1 MSQDLDLCFEI
12 EHHLLGQRFDKALS
26 GLAPAD
32 YSRERIKQLISSGH
46 VWFDGQAVKTPAQK
60 IVKTGI
66 LVMQVPEAEDATPV
80 AEDIPLDILY
90 EDDDLL
96 VINKPVGLVVH
107 PGAGNEDG
115 TMVNALLH
123 HCGDSLSGIG
133 GVKRPGIVHRLDKDT
148 SGLIMVAKNDFAHN
162 GLSAQL
168 SDRSLSR
175 VYHALCWGVPNLI
188 QGKVDAP
195 VGRDAQ
201 NRVRMSVTSHTKGRE
216 ALTYYKAIE
225 TFGTGEETLS
235 LMECRLQTGR
245 THQIRVHMQ
254 HIGFPLI
261 GDTLYGAQKTK
272 QISLL
277 NRGGFRDDT
286 IQDAVLNF
294 PRQAL
299 HAGEI
304 RFIHPRSEEEMRFI
318 APYPEDFRAL
328 INMLRAEDAAHD
340 VDYDA

>member
-1 MSQDLDLCFEI
+1 MTENLDLCFEI
-12 EHHLLGQRFDKALS
+12 ENHLIGQRVDKALS

-32 YSRERIKQLISSGH
+32 YSRERIKQLISTGH
-46 VWFDGQAVKTPAQK
+46 VWFDGEAVKSPSQK
-60 IVKTGI
+60 IAKTGI
-66 LVMQVPEAEDATPV
+66 IVMQVPEPENATPV
-80 AEDIPLDILY
+80 AEDIPLDVLY

-107 PGAGNEDG
+107 PGAGNDDG

-148 SGLIMVAKNDFAHN
+148 SGLIMVAKNDFAHK
-162 GLSAQL
+162 GLSDQL
-168 SDRSLSR
+168 ADRSLSR
-175 VYHALCWGVPNLI
+175 VYHALCWGVPTLI

-201 NRVRMSVTSHTKGRE
+201 NRVRMAVTSHVKGRE

-225 TFGTGEETLS
+225 TFGDGEETLS

-254 HIGFPLI
+254 HIGFPLV
-261 GDTLYGAQKTK
+261 GDNLYGAQKTK

-277 NRGGFRDDT
+277 NRGGYKEDEL
-286 IQDAVLNF
+286 QDLVLNF

-318 APYPEDFRAL
+318 APYPDDFRAL
-328 INMLRAEDAAHD
+328 LNRLRRTDD
-340 VDYDA
+340 VGVV